1 MILDTLLDTSFSTEE
16 IMDPFPLPE
25 AGLTLLI
32 AVDVNLVFDFF
43 FFLVLET
50 LLEGV
55 VFRPVSTMVL
65 PLLILFPGEG
75 ILARSKSLPC

>member
-1 MILDTLLDTSFSTEE
+1 MILDTLDTSFSTEE
-16 IMDPFPLPE
+16 IVDPLPE

-32 AVDVNLVFDFF
+32 AVGVNLVVFDFF

-50 LLEGV
+50 LLEGGV

>member
-1 MILDTLLDTSFSTEE
+1 
-16 IMDPFPLPE
+16 MDLLPE

-32 AVDVNLVFDFF
+32 AVGVSLVVFDFF

-50 LLEGV
+50 LLEGGV
-55 VFRPVSTMVL
+55 GFKPASTMVL

-75 ILARSKSLPC
+75 IVAKSK

>member
-1 MILDTLLDTSFSTEE
+1 MILDTLLSLDTSFSTEE
-16 IMDPFPLPE
+16 IMDPLPE

-32 AVDVNLVFDFF
+32 AVGVNLVVFDFF

-50 LLEGV
+50 GGV